1 MSENPYESQELL
13 AQYLLF
19 HYGTAREVL
28 PWPMGP
34 SDALDYAVR
43 AVSEP
48 LADYAVPANARALD
62 IGCAVGRSSFELSKS
77 CAEVIGID
85 FAQSFID
92 AAERIRTTGEHPY
105 AYTVEGKITA
115 EANAKTPEGT
125 HSERIKFQQGDAMDL
140 PDDLGDFDI
149 VLAANLICRLP
160 DPMKFLERL
169 PSLIKPGGL
178 LILNTPLT
186 WLEEF
191 TPEINW
197 IGGTPESGETLP
209 GLKKI
214 LDTDF
219 ELKKSVNMPF
229 FIREHARKYQWSVA
243 QSSRW
248 IRK

>member
-19 HYGTAREVL
+19 HYGSAREVL

-48 LADYAVPANARALD
+48 LEDYAVPADARALD

-77 CAEVIGID
+77 CEEVIGID
-85 FAQSFID
+85 FAHSFID

-115 EANAKTPEGT
+115 NAFAKTPAGT
-125 HSERIKFQQGDAMDL
+125 YPERIQFEQGDAIDL
-140 PDDLGDFDI
+140 RDHLGQFDV

-169 PSLIKPGGL
+169 PGLLKPGGL

-197 IGGTPESGETLP
+197 IGGTPEGGETLP

-214 LDTDF
+214 LGKDF
-219 ELKKSVNMPF
+219 DLQKSVNMPF

>member
-1 MSENPYESQELL
+1 MPENPYESQELL

-19 HYGTAREVL
+19 HYGSAREIL

-34 SDALDYAVR
+34 SEALDYAVR
-43 AVSEP
+43 VVSEP
-48 LADYAVPANARALD
+48 LAEYTVPENARALD

-77 CAEVIGID
+77 CTEVVGID

-92 AAERIRTTGEHPY
+92 GAERVRTTGEHPY
-105 AYTVEGKITA
+105 SYTVEGKITA
-115 EANAKTPEGT
+115 EAVAKMPEG
-125 HSERIKFQQGDAMDL
+125 SNPDRITFQQGDAMDL
-140 PDDLGDFDI
+140 PEDLGQFDI

-160 DPMKFLERL
+160 DPMKFLSRL
-169 PSLIKPGGL
+169 PSLMKPGGL

-197 IGGTPESGETLP
+197 IGGTPETGETLP
-209 GLKKI
+209 GLKEI
-214 LDTDF
+214 LGKDF
-219 ELKKSVNMPF
+219 AFKKSTNMPF

-248 IRK
+248 IRS